1 MTYRPNSKC
10 LSKISKR
17 FRSAESMSDLLPES
31 TRSATESAGETLLS
45 PELEQDLKSEFRQ
58 YLISRIY
65 TLIRDAKVLF
75 SPGSEAIQELK
86 SLLDDPEI
94 YTPLAAHLD
103 EAAHLDTSWQDDK
116 DIFDTDKVKLIV
128 KCNESYSRY
137 KTLSND
143 LAEAKKDFEAVKEE
157 LKSKY
162 DWEYNV

>member
-10 LSKISKR
+10 LSKISNR
-17 FRSAESMSDLLPES
+17 FRSAESISDLLPES
-31 TRSATESAGETLLS
+31 TRSATESTGDQSIST
-45 PELEQDLKSEFRQ
+45 ELEQDLKLEFKQ

-75 SPGSEAIQELK
+75 SPGSQAIQELK

-94 YTPLAAHLD
+94 YTPLATHLD

-162 DWEYNV
+162 DWEYSV

>member
-17 FRSAESMSDLLPES
+17 FRSAESISDLLPES
-31 TRSATESAGETLLS
+31 TCSATESTGDQSIST
-45 PELEQDLKSEFRQ
+45 ELEQDLKLEFKQ

-75 SPGSEAIQELK
+75 SQGSQAIQELK

-94 YTPLAAHLD
+94 YTPLATHLD

-162 DWEYNV
+162 DWEYSV

>member
-1 MTYRPNSKC
+1 M
-10 LSKISKR
+10 
-17 FRSAESMSDLLPES
+17 LPES
-31 TRSATESAGETLLS
+31 TRSATESTGDQSIST
-45 PELEQDLKSEFRQ
+45 ELEQDLKLEFKQ

-75 SPGSEAIQELK
+75 SPGSKAIQELK

-94 YTPLAAHLD
+94 YTPLATHLD

>member
-1 MTYRPNSKC
+1 
-10 LSKISKR
+10 
-17 FRSAESMSDLLPES
+17 MSDLLPES
-31 TRSATESAGETLLS
+31 TRSATESTGDQSISA
-45 PELEQDLKSEFRQ
+45 ELEQDLKLEFKQ

-94 YTPLAAHLD
+94 YTPLATHLD

-162 DWEYNV
+162 DWEYSV